1 MTRRLS
7 HRRIGWRLHR
17 DPRGRQMLVVFKT
30 DRRARIQPGDLDWA
44 RKLWIDDGRLPDSQ
58 PSASEAAGRGK
69 GGS

>member
-1 MTRRLS
+1 
-7 HRRIGWRLHR
+7 
-17 DPRGRQMLVVFKT
+17 MLVVFKT

-58 PSASEAAGRGK
+58 PSASEAAARGK